1 MSSKDRDNC
10 PFCGH
15 NAVAMRGG
23 AAEQHFFECLDCGH
37 CWHYRTTKT
46 CDCPM
51 PGFGQGSACRCA
63 RYPQLPFTAD
73 DWCGSES
80 DIGKCSMPDCKQPI
94 KALIVE

>member
-51 PGFGQGSACRCA
+51 PGAGLCMSLCPPLYVVKPG
-63 RYPQLPFTAD
+63 P
-73 DWCGSES
+73 ES